1 MSDKKNQKPKKLRKR
16 SQDNSSTSSNSSE
29 STSSVSSDDESNA
42 QNLKP
47 IKDYLIDRREL
58 ARQLFIAVKGDKLR
72 MMLPQVLKKMEQT
85 ELEEWCANELSGMS
99 KARILSILNGQPLL
113 QSSDSNDTDDSG
125 PSLEIIS
132 DTEEWGDAS
141 DVDAVPR
148 EEVQAPKKG
157 VGSKK
162 DKPKSKMRSEK
173 TSKEK
178 AKPRGTQKCKVKMEG
193 DPKPHKSGEEV
204 IVKKETESEQS
215 KEKDGE
221 SLLDLLEL
229 EMRARAI
236 RALIRKE
243 EDIIPTHST
252 TVMTTQSSVS
262 NSGSSLAVNSKARA
276 RDRNLSLKV
285 VEDKLQE
292 LDTMMSGQTNQEIP
306 VEEDVVLVLQPTTTI
321 ELLSS
326 ESDGEGGQGK
336 RRNQRLVNERVP
348 KNGAASS
355 KEKNGAVESR
365 KLSESQNP
373 VAREKSTA
381 STEQKGSSPVAGVV
395 EIVGKANDGN
405 AEISVETPAKKVST
419 ELETFRKFKR
429 KTKDNSATIERN
441 NPVSETQSSDKNDDS
456 VASGVKE
463 ETQKDAKVPESSRPE
478 IQQKRMEETAEIPVT
493 EKTERKQE
501 AVNPREID
509 EDKSTD
515 LEIVIDLDDY
525 PDDMEEPE
533 PGEIRNP
540 VQVEEKKPE
549 SPKEEAKSDSN
560 AAETWATRYYQTE
573 DVQSVIKESKIQSE
587 IRKRLRE
594 RQRLARLNN
603 SPGLNTAQNA
613 PNASVVEKSGPEKSE
628 SPTTGSVEE
637 YLALKHVETVAP
649 RTESAKSNEVDK
661 SVEDHIPAGRTDAE
675 SIVLATT
682 EPSASSQ
689 VDRKL
694 DSRTEVSENH

>member
-1 MSDKKNQKPKKLRKR
+1 MSDRKNHKPKKLRKR
-16 SQDNSSTSSNSSE
+16 SQDNSSSNSSE
-29 STSSVSSDDESNA
+29 STSSASSDDESNA

-47 IKDYLIDRREL
+47 IKDYLVDRREL

-72 MMLPQVLKKMEQT
+72 MMLPQVLKKMEQN

-113 QSSDSNDTDDSG
+113 QSSDSDDTDDSG

-141 DVDAVPR
+141 DLDAVPR

-157 VGSKK
+157 LGSKK
-162 DKPKSKMRSEK
+162 DKPKSKLWSEK

-178 AKPRGTQKCKVKMEG
+178 AKPRDMQKYRVKMES
-193 DPKPHKSGEEV
+193 DSKTHRSGAEV
-204 IVKKETESEQS
+204 IVKKEAESEQS

-243 EDIIPTHST
+243 EDIIPTNST
-252 TVMTTQSSVS
+252 TVMTAQSNVS
-262 NSGSSLAVNSKARA
+262 NSGSSSAVNSKART

-292 LDTMMSGQTNQEIP
+292 LDTIMSGQTNQEIP

-336 RRNQRLVNERVP
+336 RRNQRLENERVP
-348 KNGAASS
+348 KNGVASS
-355 KEKNGAVESR
+355 QENSGGVGSR
-365 KLSESQNP
+365 KLSESQDS
-373 VAREKSTA
+373 VAREKSKA
-381 STEQKGSSPVAGVV
+381 STEQNSSPVAATV
-395 EIVGKANDGN
+395 EIMGKANVGN
-405 AEISVETPAKKVST
+405 AEISAETPVKKVST
-419 ELETFRKFKR
+419 ELETSRKFKR
-429 KTKDNSATIERN
+429 KTKDNSTTIEKS
-441 NPVSETQSSDKNDDS
+441 NPVSETQSSGKNDGNL
-456 VASGVKE
+456 ASGVKE
-463 ETQKDAKVPESSRPE
+463 EAPKDAKVPESSRPE
-478 IQQKRMEETAEIPVT
+478 IQHKRMEEKTEIPLA
-493 EKTERKQE
+493 EKTERKPE

-540 VQVEEKKPE
+540 VQVEEKRPE
-549 SPKEEAKSDSN
+549 SSKDEAKSDSN

-594 RQRLARLNN
+594 RQRRARLNN
-603 SPGLNTAQNA
+603 SPGLNTAQNM
-613 PNASVVEKSGPEKSE
+613 PNAHVVEKSGPEKSE

-637 YLALKHVETVAP
+637 YLALRNVETVAP
-649 RTESAKSNEVDK
+649 RAESAKSNEVDK
-661 SVEDHIPAGRTDAE
+661 SVEYQISDGQTDAE
-675 SIVLATT
+675 SIILTTAESSATGHV
-682 EPSASSQ
+682 E
-689 VDRKL
+689 RKL
-694 DSRTEVSENH
+694 DGKTEVSEDH